1 MRSPE
6 RRSQRMQEPVIGT
19 SRRLT
24 VGAPESRDCVPRLQ
38 HYRVNM
44 RAGLEP
50 SVGQHP
56 LLANSR
62 ALARPASTGTGDEA
76 SPGAPHILA
85 SDRMRAPERRSA
97 ARLLRTAMKEG

>member
-1 MRSPE
+1 MH
-6 RRSQRMQEPVIGT
+6 EPVIGT

-56 LLANSR
+56 LLASLR
-62 ALARPASTGTGDEA
+62 ARYPRIGGLSAERQRYAAED
-76 SPGAPHILA
+76 
-85 SDRMRAPERRSA
+85 ERRSA
-97 ARLLRTAMKEG
+97 SIESLCVRPLALR